1 MQHFVIGSSLLVS
14 APLYAAVLLTPRRY
28 RRFSFVTYAFLAPL
42 YFGAMNSLSAALAP
56 KAPLRQRLF
65 WTSQVSWLL
74 VLLFALLTQ
83 SYNLKGKEWLLY
95 AVVLYA
101 LHLFTFTVTIYGLE
115 RKLS

>member
-1 MQHFVIGSSLLVS
+1 MQHFVVGSSLLVS

-28 RRFSFVTYAFLAPL
+28 RRFSFATYVFLAPL

-56 KAPLRQRLF
+56 RTPLRKRLF

-74 VLLFALLTQ
+74 VLLFALATQ
-83 SYNLKGKEWLLY
+83 SYNFNGKEWLLY

-115 RKLS
+115 NSLS